1 MGDWVKAHIGV
12 VTGANKYF
20 ILSPAE
26 QQKRGIPPEFF
37 IPIIRRSAHLKGLWV
52 DESLLERLASNGHK
66 CLLLKT
72 DLNRTLLPKSLQ
84 EYIEYGEETG
94 VPQAQKCRVRQRWYA
109 VRRTFAPPAF
119 MQCMSASWPRLVVN
133 RSQYTCT
140 NNILRLCWKKERPP
154 IDWLRLALG
163 TLSTL
168 SQLSAELVGRSYGG
182 GVLKVEPGELE
193 NLLVPLV
200 PMEKVEE
207 LAERANSLLTEGDF
221 QRTTQVVD
229 EALIESNSILNR
241 ANLERMKD
249 ARDMLFLRRRQ
260 HRGDAQRIINS

>member
-1 MGDWVKAHIGV
+1 
-12 VTGANKYF
+12 
-20 ILSPAE
+20 
-26 QQKRGIPPEFF
+26 
-37 IPIIRRSAHLKGLWV
+37 
-52 DESLLERLASNGHK
+52 
-66 CLLLKT
+66 
-72 DLNRTLLPKSLQ
+72 
-84 EYIEYGEETG
+84 
-94 VPQAQKCRVRQRWYA
+94 
-109 VRRTFAPPAF
+109 
-119 MQCMSASWPRLVVN
+119 
-133 RSQYTCT
+133 
-140 NNILRLCWKKERPP
+140 LRLCWKKERPP